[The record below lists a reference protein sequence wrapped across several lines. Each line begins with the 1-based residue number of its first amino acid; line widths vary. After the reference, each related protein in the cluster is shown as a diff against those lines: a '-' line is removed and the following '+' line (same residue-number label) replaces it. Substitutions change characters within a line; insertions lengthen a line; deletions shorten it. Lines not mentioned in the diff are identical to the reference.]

1 MPSFTLMY
9 FSVTKWN
16 DGLRG
21 SRLTKSERIQM
32 NKNIWAV
39 VTIQK
44 EDGHEFNGIFI
55 TSNHQTLREFASS
68 VSPYKVICSKY
79 KSEKEARDFYFEIC
93 DGYMNIDPLRV
104 MEQYGESSVLNI
116 H

>member
-1 MPSFTLMY
+1 
-9 FSVTKWN
+9 
-16 DGLRG
+16 
-21 SRLTKSERIQM
+21 M

-55 TSNHQTLREFASS
+55 TSNCQILRKFANTLT
-68 VSPYKVICSKY
+68 PHKVICSKY

-93 DGYMNIDPLRV
+93 DGYMNIDPSRL
-104 MEQYGESSVLNI
+104 MEQAGESSVLNI